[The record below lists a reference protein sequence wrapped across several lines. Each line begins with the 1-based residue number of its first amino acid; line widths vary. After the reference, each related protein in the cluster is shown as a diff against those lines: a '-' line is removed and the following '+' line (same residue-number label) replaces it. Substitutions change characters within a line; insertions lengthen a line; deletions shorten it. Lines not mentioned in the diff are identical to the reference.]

1 MKNPFGQIVSF
12 EDYVD
17 IIGIPKEQLN
27 SEEVKNRINKWLVQ
41 ATEQFDSM
49 ISGNGQL
56 GRLYRWFEKLED
68 NEEDNYK
75 KYKLIKA
82 ICSWVETFVIKGKF
96 WVDGLPVINSNVD
109 IQINSSSNDSNVEA
123 KRKDIIQDLVS
134 VGLYQTTNFGDN
146 NTFQDNQQN
155 AEQLIEDLIVLS
167 TSELQQN
174 YLKLNPQKSLEGNLD
189 FANNDLVNGGN
200 IIGSTQH
207 ARNNIQYY
215 NIIDSTIDL
224 NKNTVIGSLPQD
236 PTTAADI
243 AQINQN
249 IANIN
254 QEQITQ
260 NSNISNNANE
270 INSLKAKDI
279 EQNNRLTQLE
289 QETEDNFNEIANIKT
304 KDQQQDN
311 SIQSNTTSINANTNS
326 INTLNQQVANN
337 KNLLDQTIDGLRTL
351 KPFEYVGEFQQ
362 GTSYN
367 INQLVSYN
375 NNLYLSKENN
385 NNTTPP
391 SDKWLLIN
399 KDTVSVDLSDYPTK
413 LEVEAIKNNLQQSIT
428 SNTTNITNLENN
440 VVKLAG
446 NQTITGAKTFNNNV
460 VISKNPTPLILKA
473 NNNDKTYML
482 IKSSDDATNFSLG
495 SNSSN
500 TSLDSRLL
508 SVSGLLNQTI
518 DGLRTL
524 KPFQYVGEYQNG
536 TSYNINQLV
545 SYNNNLY
552 LSKEN
557 NNNTTPPS
565 DKWLLINKDTISVDL
580 SDYYNKLEVNAI
592 KTDLQNKITANTT
605 NITNLENNVVKL
617 AGDQT
622 ITGAK
627 TFDNQVVIRKD
638 GTPLTLRAVN
648 PGKIYMLMKGADDAA
663 NFSLGANSSNTSLEV
678 NRGDLTITTQQANKN
693 IAFENAARIKFNRS
707 VLEMGTEINAG
718 FGGGEVKFIP
728 EDNSTKTLKFYNN
741 QPSDTRRFKLLVPEP
756 TEAQN
761 PATKAYVDNAI
772 QNITPGSGGSI
783 DTSNFA
789 TLNTNQTISGQ
800 KTFSNAITITK
811 TNGALQFKPGTNQP
825 AYFEFYNGNTRI
837 GHFGKGSASNNNL
850 TLGAQSGKF
859 TIAAPQGIEIHNP
872 VQFGT
877 EIKAG
882 VGGTTVKFIPEDNTT
897 KTLQFYNA
905 NATDQRRFNLLIA
918 EPTQA
923 QNPATKNYVDTAIAG
938 INTSGNVPQ
947 QTLDQ
952 IETNKNNITDLQGKV
967 NTNTNSINQLNTKDT
982 QNVKLSGDQTIN
994 GTKTFINQIVANG
1007 GITNLIDPTNA
1018 TDAVNKRYVDNNT
1031 LSTTATAF
1039 QTVQSSVQFMRP
1051 ITVQTPT
1058 ANTDAANKQ
1067 YVDNQ
1072 ISQIPVYNEYNLITS
1087 NNGTFNN
1094 LQILTI
1100 DISRK
1105 NSLIDKS
1112 WMIKFDRMGNNGNKY
1127 EGTIYYNFLLPELN
1141 NATFAGST
1149 LWYNSANKKFETGVN
1164 VGITILRTNA
1174 NTLQLTIQCWDGG
1187 NRISKIKLY
1196 APK

>member
-146 NTFQDNQQN
+146 GTFQDNQQN

-174 YLKLNPQKSLEGNLD
+174 YLRLNPQKSLEGNLD

-224 NKNTVIGSLPQD
+224 NKNTIIGSLPQD

-270 INSLKAKDI
+270 ISSLKAKDT
-279 EQNNRLTQLE
+279 EQNNRLNQLE
-289 QETEDNFNEIANIKT
+289 QETEDNFNEITNIKT

-311 SIQSNTTSINANTNS
+311 TIQTNTNK
-326 INTLNQQVANN
+326 IQEN
-337 KNLLDQTIDGLRTL
+337 KNNITALDGRLVSVSGLLTQTIDGLRAL
-351 KPFEYVGEFQQ
+351 RPFQYVGEYQN
-362 GTSYN
+362 GTSYK
-367 INQLVSYN
+367 INQLVSYQ
-375 NNLYLSKENN
+375 NNLYLSKEDN
-385 NNTTPP
+385 NNTIPT

-399 KDTVSVDLSDYPTK
+399 KDTISVDLSDYPTK

-428 SNTTNITNLENN
+428 SNTTNITDLQNRTNTIEQNYVSKTTTTAQTIASQITFTQTDMVLKFNSGTNN
-440 VVKLAG
+440 SAYLAG
-446 NQTITGAKTFNNNV
+446 FKSNNQRIWYFGKGSSTSDNFIIGADRGVIKLEPNTHIDTSNKKIINVADPTADQDAANKRYVDNNTLSKTATTQQTVAGQVSFTQPIIVPTPTADNNAATKQYVDNAIQNITPGSGGSIDTSNFATLNTAQTITGAKTFNNNV

-482 IKSSDDATNFSLG
+482 IKSSDD
-495 SNSSN
+495 
-500 TSLDSRLL
+500 
-508 SVSGLLNQTI
+508 
-518 DGLRTL
+518 
-524 KPFQYVGEYQNG
+524 
-536 TSYNINQLV
+536 
-545 SYNNNLY
+545 
-552 LSKEN
+552 
-557 NNNTTPPS
+557 TT
-565 DKWLLINKDTISVDL
+565 
-580 SDYYNKLEVNAI
+580 
-592 KTDLQNKITANTT
+592 
-605 NITNLENNVVKL
+605 
-617 AGDQT
+617 
-622 ITGAK
+622 
-627 TFDNQVVIRKD
+627 
-638 GTPLTLRAVN
+638 
-648 PGKIYMLMKGADDAA
+648 

-678 NRGDLTITTQQANKN
+678 NRGDLTFKTLQSNKN
-693 IAFENAARIKFNRS
+693 VNFENVARVKLYRS
-707 VLEMGTEINAG
+707 VLETGTEINAG
-718 FGGGEVKFIP
+718 YGGLNVKFIP
-728 EDNSTKTLKFYNN
+728 EDNS
-741 QPSDTRRFKLLVPEP
+741 
-756 TEAQN
+756 
-761 PATKAYVDNAI
+761 
-772 QNITPGSGGSI
+772 
-783 DTSNFA
+783 
-789 TLNTNQTISGQ
+789 
-800 KTFSNAITITK
+800 
-811 TNGALQFKPGTNQP
+811 
-825 AYFEFYNGNTRI
+825 
-837 GHFGKGSASNNNL
+837 
-850 TLGAQSGKF
+850 
-859 TIAAPQGIEIHNP
+859 
-872 VQFGT
+872 
-877 EIKAG
+877 
-882 VGGTTVKFIPEDNTT
+882 T

-923 QNPATKNYVDTAIAG
+923 NNPATKNYVDTAIA
-938 INTSGNVPQ
+938 NNSGSIPQ
-947 QTLDQ
+947 QTLNQ
-952 IETNKNNITDLQGKV
+952 INNNTNNITTLQNKV
-967 NTNTNSINQLNTKDT
+967 NDNTTNINNLTNKTNTIEQNYVSKNTNT
-982 QNVKLSGDQTIN
+982 DQ
-994 GTKTFINQIVANG
+994 V
-1007 GITNLIDPTNA
+1007 ITG
-1018 TDAVNKRYVDNNT
+1018 
-1031 LSTTATAF
+1031 
-1039 QTVQSSVQFMRP
+1039 P
-1051 ITVQTPT
+1051 ITFRQSVSAPATPSRASDLT
-1058 ANTDAANKQ
+1058 NKQ
-1067 YVDNQ
+1067 YVDNL
-1072 ISQIPVYNEYNLITS
+1072 ISQIPVYNKYNLITS

-1100 DISRK
+1100 DISRE

-1127 EGTIYYNFLLPELN
+1127 EGTIYYNFLLPEIN
-1141 NATFAGST
+1141 QATFAGNT
-1149 LWYNSANKKFETGVN
+1149 LWYNSTNKKFETGQM

-1187 NRISKIKLY
+1187 NRISKIRLY

>member
-146 NTFQDNQQN
+146 GTFQDNQQN

-224 NKNTVIGSLPQD
+224 NKNTIIGSLPQD

-260 NSNISNNANE
+260 NTNISNNANE

-311 SIQSNTTSINANTNS
+311 SIQSNATNIQTNTNNITS
-326 INTLNQQVANN
+326 LDSRLLSVSGLLN
-337 KNLLDQTIDGLRTL
+337 QTIDGLRTL
-351 KPFEYVGEFQQ
+351 RPFKYVGEYQN
-362 GTSYN
+362 GTSYK
-367 INQLVSYN
+367 INQLVSYQ
-375 NNLYLSKENN
+375 NNLYLSKEDN
-385 NNTTPP
+385 NNTIPT

-399 KDTVSVDLSDYPTK
+399 KDTISVDLSDYPTK

-428 SNTTNITNLENN
+428 TNTTNITNLNN
-440 VVKLAG
+440 EVVKIAG
-446 NQTITGAKTFNNNV
+446 N
-460 VISKNPTPLILKA
+460 
-473 NNNDKTYML
+473 
-482 IKSSDDATNFSLG
+482 
-495 SNSSN
+495 
-500 TSLDSRLL
+500 
-508 SVSGLLNQTI
+508 
-518 DGLRTL
+518 
-524 KPFQYVGEYQNG
+524 
-536 TSYNINQLV
+536 
-545 SYNNNLY
+545 
-552 LSKEN
+552 
-557 NNNTTPPS
+557 
-565 DKWLLINKDTISVDL
+565 
-580 SDYYNKLEVNAI
+580 
-592 KTDLQNKITANTT
+592 
-605 NITNLENNVVKL
+605 
-617 AGDQT
+617 QT

-627 TFDNQVVIRKD
+627 TFDNQVIIRKD
-638 GTPLTLRAVN
+638 GTPLTLRAVA

-678 NRGDLTITTQQANKN
+678 NRGDLTIKTQQANKN

-741 QPSDTRRFKLLVPEP
+741 NPTDARRFKLLVPEP

-789 TLNTNQTISGQ
+789 TLNTNQTITGA

-811 TNGALQFKPGTNQP
+811 TNGALQFKPGTNQG

-837 GHFGKGSASNNNL
+837 GYFGKGSSSNNNL
-850 TLGAQSGKF
+850 TLGAQSGKLS
-859 TIAAPQGIEIHNP
+859 IEASQGTEIHNP

-882 VGGTTVKFIPEDNTT
+882 YGGTTVKFIPEDNTT

-905 NATDQRRFNLLIA
+905 NATDQRRFNLLIP

-923 QNPATKNYVDTAIAG
+923 NNPATKNYVDTAIAG
-938 INTSGNVPQ
+938 INTSGSIPQ
-947 QTLDQ
+947 ETLNQ
-952 IETNKNNITDLQGKV
+952 IETNKNNITDLTNKTNTIEQNYVSK
-967 NTNTNSINQLNTKDT
+967 NTNT
-982 QNVKLSGDQTIN
+982 DQVIA
-994 GTKTFINQIVANG
+994 G
-1007 GITNLIDPTNA
+1007 
-1018 TDAVNKRYVDNNT
+1018 
-1031 LSTTATAF
+1031 
-1039 QTVQSSVQFMRP
+1039 P
-1051 ITVQTPT
+1051 ITFRQSVSAPATPSRASDLT
-1058 ANTDAANKQ
+1058 NKQ
-1067 YVDNQ
+1067 YVDNL
-1072 ISQIPVYNEYNLITS
+1072 ISQIPVYNQYNLITS

-1100 DISRK
+1100 DISRE

-1127 EGTIYYNFLLPELN
+1127 EGTIYYNFLLPEIN
-1141 NATFAGST
+1141 QATFAGNSF
-1149 LWYNSANKKFETGVN
+1149 WYNSTNKRFESNANA
-1164 VGITILRTNA
+1164 GITILRTNA

-1187 NRISKIKLY
+1187 NRISKIRLY

>member
-146 NTFQDNQQN
+146 GTFQDNQQN

-174 YLKLNPQKSLEGNLD
+174 YLRLNPQKSLEGNLD

-260 NSNISNNANE
+260 NTNISNNANE

-279 EQNNRLTQLE
+279 EQNNRITTLTQE
-289 QETEDNFNEIANIKT
+289 V
-304 KDQQQDN
+304 
-311 SIQSNTTSINANTNS
+311 NTNKNN
-326 INTLNQQVANN
+326 ITNLATVQNQHDQLIQTNKTNIQTNTNN
-337 KNLLDQTIDGLRTL
+337 ITALDGRLVSVSGLLDQTIDGLRTY
-351 KPFEYVGEFQQ
+351 KPFEYVGDYQN

-367 INQLVSYN
+367 INQLVSYQ

-385 NNTTPP
+385 NTTTPP

-399 KDTVSVDLSDYPTK
+399 KETVQVDLSDYPTK

-428 SNTTNITNLENN
+428 SNTTNITTLNN
-440 VVKLAG
+440 EVVKLAG

-460 VISKNPTPLILKA
+460 VIHQNGTPLI
-473 NNNDKTYML
+473 
-482 IKSSDDATNFSLG
+482 
-495 SNSSN
+495 
-500 TSLDSRLL
+500 
-508 SVSGLLNQTI
+508 
-518 DGLRTL
+518 
-524 KPFQYVGEYQNG
+524 
-536 TSYNINQLV
+536 
-545 SYNNNLY
+545 
-552 LSKEN
+552 
-557 NNNTTPPS
+557 
-565 DKWLLINKDTISVDL
+565 
-580 SDYYNKLEVNAI
+580 
-592 KTDLQNKITANTT
+592 
-605 NITNLENNVVKL
+605 
-617 AGDQT
+617 
-622 ITGAK
+622 
-627 TFDNQVVIRKD
+627 
-638 GTPLTLRAVN
+638 LRAVN
-648 PGKIYMLMKGADDAA
+648 PGKIYMLMKGADDNT
-663 NFSLGANSSNTSLEV
+663 NFSLGADSSNTSLEV
-678 NRGDLTITTQQANKN
+678 NRGDLTIKTQQANKN
-693 IAFENAARIKFNRS
+693 IAFENAARVKFNRS
-707 VLEMGTEINAG
+707 VLEIGTEINAG

-741 QPSDTRRFKLLVPEP
+741 QPSDTRKFKLLVPEP
-756 TEAQN
+756 TEANN

-811 TNGALQFKPGTNQP
+811 TNGALQFKPGTNQSG
-825 AYFEFYNGNTRI
+825 YLEFYNGNTRI
-837 GHFGKGSASNNNL
+837 GYFGKGSASSNDL

-859 TIAAPQGIEIHNP
+859 TISASNGVEIHNP

-882 VGGTTVKFIPEDNTT
+882 HGGTAVKFIPEDNST

-905 NATDQRRFNLLIA
+905 NATDQRRFNLLV
-918 EPTQA
+918 PTPTEA
-923 QNPATKNYVDTAIAG
+923 QNPATKQYVDTAIAG

-952 IETNKNNITDLQGKV
+952 INNNTNNITTLQGKV
-967 NTNTNSINQLNTKDT
+967 NTNKTNIE
-982 QNVKLSGDQTIN
+982 
-994 GTKTFINQIVANG
+994 
-1007 GITNLIDPTNA
+1007 TNKN
-1018 TDAVNKRYVDNNT
+1018 
-1031 LSTTATAF
+1031 
-1039 QTVQSSVQFMRP
+1039 
-1051 ITVQTPT
+1051 
-1058 ANTDAANKQ
+1058 
-1067 YVDNQ
+1067 
-1072 ISQIPVYNEYNLITS
+1072 
-1087 NNGTFNN
+1087 
-1094 LQILTI
+1094 TI
-1100 DISRK
+1100 D
-1105 NSLIDKS
+1105 
-1112 WMIKFDRMGNNGNKY
+1112 M
-1127 EGTIYYNFLLPELN
+1127 
-1141 NATFAGST
+1141 
-1149 LWYNSANKKFETGVN
+1149 VN
-1164 VGITILRTNA
+1164 Q
-1174 NTLQLTIQCWDGG
+1174 TLQ
-1187 NRISKIKLY
+1187 
-1196 APK
+1196 

>member
-146 NTFQDNQQN
+146 GTFQDNQQN

-174 YLKLNPQKSLEGNLD
+174 YLRLNPQKSLEGNLD

-224 NKNTVIGSLPQD
+224 NRNTILGSLPQD

-260 NSNISNNANE
+260 NTNISNNENE
-270 INSLKAKDI
+270 INSLKAKDT
-279 EQNNRLTQLE
+279 EQNNRITALTQE
-289 QETEDNFNEIANIKT
+289 V
-304 KDQQQDN
+304 
-311 SIQSNTTSINANTNS
+311 NTN
-326 INTLNQQVANN
+326 
-337 KNLLDQTIDGLRTL
+337 KN
-351 KPFEYVGEFQQ
+351 
-362 GTSYN
+362 
-367 INQLVSYN
+367 
-375 NNLYLSKENN
+375 
-385 NNTTPP
+385 
-391 SDKWLLIN
+391 
-399 KDTVSVDLSDYPTK
+399 
-413 LEVEAIKNNLQQSIT
+413 
-428 SNTTNITNLENN
+428 NITNLATVQNQHDQLIQTNTNKIQENKN
-440 VVKLAG
+440 
-446 NQTITGAKTFNNNV
+446 NITA
-460 VISKNPTPLILKA
+460 
-473 NNNDKTYML
+473 
-482 IKSSDDATNFSLG
+482 
-495 SNSSN
+495 
-500 TSLDSRLL
+500 LDGRLV
-508 SVSGLLNQTI
+508 SVSGLLTQTI

-552 LSKEN
+552 LSKED

-580 SDYYNKLEVNAI
+580 SDYPTKLEVEAI
-592 KTDLQNKITANTT
+592 KNNLQQSITSNTTNITNNQT
-605 NITNLENNVVKL
+605 NITNLENRTNTIEQNYVSKTTTTPQTIASQITFTQTGEVMKFKSDTDTSAYLSGYKSNNQRIWYFGKGSSTSNNFIIGADRGVIKLEPSTHVDVSNKRIINVATPTAINDAANKQYVDNLNNQNVKL
-617 AGDQT
+617 AGDQS
-622 ITGAK
+622 IGGNK
-627 TFDNQVVIRKD
+627 TFTQ
-638 GTPLTLRAVN
+638 PLTVAT
-648 PGKIYMLMKGADDAA
+648 PTQ
-663 NFSLGANSSNTSLEV
+663 NTH
-678 NRGDLTITTQQANKN
+678 A
-693 IAFENAARIKFNRS
+693 
-707 VLEMGTEINAG
+707 
-718 FGGGEVKFIP
+718 
-728 EDNSTKTLKFYNN
+728 
-741 QPSDTRRFKLLVPEP
+741 
-756 TEAQN
+756 
-761 PATKAYVDNAI
+761 ATKAYVDNAI

-789 TLNTNQTISGQ
+789 TLNTTQTITGA
-800 KTFSNAITITK
+800 KTF
-811 TNGALQFKPGTNQP
+811 
-825 AYFEFYNGNTRI
+825 
-837 GHFGKGSASNNNL
+837 NNNVVISKNPTPLILKANNNDKTYMVIKSSDDTTNFSLGANSSNTSLEVNRGDL
-850 TLGAQSGKF
+850 TLKTLQSNKNVNF
-859 TIAAPQGIEIHNP
+859 ENVARVKLNRSVLET
-872 VQFGT
+872 GT
-877 EIKAG
+877 EINAG
-882 VGGTTVKFIPEDNTT
+882 YGGLNVKFIPEDNST

-952 IETNKNNITDLQGKV
+952 INNNTTNITNLQSTV
-967 NTNTNSINQLNTKDT
+967 NTNTNSINTLNQKDT
-982 QNVKLSGDQTIN
+982 QNVKLSGNQTIN
-994 GTKTFINQIVANG
+994 GTKTFTNQIVANG
-1007 GITNLIDPTNA
+1007 GITNLPNPTNA
-1018 TDAVNKRYVDNNT
+1018 TDVVNKNYVDNNT
-1031 LSTTATAF
+1031 LSKTATAF
-1039 QTVQSSVQFMRP
+1039 QTVQSSVQFIRP

-1058 ANTDAANKQ
+1058 GNNDAANKQ

-1072 ISQIPVYNEYNLITS
+1072 ISQIPVYNKYNLITS

-1100 DISRK
+1100 DISRE

-1112 WMIKFDRMGNNGNKY
+1112 WIIQFDRKGNNGNKY
-1127 EGTIYYNFLLPELN
+1127 EGTINYNFLLPEIN
-1141 NATFAGST
+1141 QATFAGNSF
-1149 LWYNSANKKFETGVN
+1149 WYNSTNKKFDTGAN
-1164 VGITILRTNA
+1164 AGITILRTNA

-1187 NRISKIKLY
+1187 NRISKIRLY

>member
-134 VGLYQTTNFGDN
+134 VGLYQTTNFGDSG
-146 NTFQDNQQN
+146 TFQDNQQN

-279 EQNNRLTQLE
+279 EQNNRLAQLE
-289 QETEDNFNEIANIKT
+289 QETEDNFNEITNIKT

-311 SIQSNTTSINANTNS
+311 SIQSNTTNIQTNTNS
-326 INTLNQQVANN
+326 ITSLDSRLVSVSGLLNQ
-337 KNLLDQTIDGLRTL
+337 TIEGLRTY
-351 KPFEYVGEFQQ
+351 KPFQYVGEYQN

-375 NNLYLSKENN
+375 NNLYLSKEDN

-428 SNTTNITNLENN
+428 SNTTNITN
-440 VVKLAG
+440 
-446 NQTITGAKTFNNNV
+446 NQ
-460 VISKNPTPLILKA
+460 
-473 NNNDKTYML
+473 
-482 IKSSDDATNFSLG
+482 
-495 SNSSN
+495 
-500 TSLDSRLL
+500 
-508 SVSGLLNQTI
+508 
-518 DGLRTL
+518 
-524 KPFQYVGEYQNG
+524 
-536 TSYNINQLV
+536 
-545 SYNNNLY
+545 
-552 LSKEN
+552 
-557 NNNTTPPS
+557 
-565 DKWLLINKDTISVDL
+565 
-580 SDYYNKLEVNAI
+580 
-592 KTDLQNKITANTT
+592 T
-605 NITNLENNVVKL
+605 NITNLENRTNTIEQNYVSKTTTTPQTIASQITFTQTDMVLKFNSGTNNSAYL
-617 AGDQT
+617 AGFKSNNQRVWYFGKGSST
-622 ITGAK
+622 S
-627 TFDNQVVIRKD
+627 DNFI
-638 GTPLTLRAVN
+638 
-648 PGKIYMLMKGADDAA
+648 IGADRGVIKLEPSTHVDTSNKKIINVADPTANQDAA
-663 NFSLGANSSNTSLEV
+663 NKRYVDNKVSTNTTNITTIRNNYLDKTATGAQQIAATSLYVNNQLVVNTPYNPIMTPNADLYVSGEGFIENLEADNATFNTSV
-678 NRGDLTITTQQANKN
+678 SVPTPTQNDHAANK
-693 IAFENAARIKFNRS
+693 
-707 VLEMGTEINAG
+707 
-718 FGGGEVKFIP
+718 
-728 EDNSTKTLKFYNN
+728 
-741 QPSDTRRFKLLVPEP
+741 Q
-756 TEAQN
+756 
-761 PATKAYVDNAI
+761 YVDNAI
-772 QNITPGSGGSI
+772 ANSGGTGSGGSI
-783 DTSNFA
+783 DTSNFV
-789 TLNTNQTISGQ
+789 S
-800 KTFSNAITITK
+800 K
-811 TNGALQFKPGTNQP
+811 
-825 AYFEFYNGNTRI
+825 
-837 GHFGKGSASNNNL
+837 
-850 TLGAQSGKF
+850 
-859 TIAAPQGIEIHNP
+859 
-872 VQFGT
+872 
-877 EIKAG
+877 
-882 VGGTTVKFIPEDNTT
+882 
-897 KTLQFYNA
+897 
-905 NATDQRRFNLLIA
+905 
-918 EPTQA
+918 
-923 QNPATKNYVDTAIAG
+923 
-938 INTSGNVPQ
+938 
-947 QTLDQ
+947 
-952 IETNKNNITDLQGKV
+952 
-967 NTNTNSINQLNTKDT
+967 NTNTEQ
-982 QNVKLSGDQTIN
+982 V
-994 GTKTFINQIVANG
+994 
-1007 GITNLIDPTNA
+1007 ITG
-1018 TDAVNKRYVDNNT
+1018 
-1031 LSTTATAF
+1031 
-1039 QTVQSSVQFMRP
+1039 P
-1051 ITVQTPT
+1051 ITFRQSVSAP
-1058 ANTDAANKQ
+1058 ANPSRASDLTNKQ

-1072 ISQIPVYNEYNLITS
+1072 ISQIPVYNEYNLTNS

-1100 DISRK
+1100 DISRE

-1127 EGTIYYNFLLPELN
+1127 EGTIYYNFLLPEIN
-1141 NATFAGST
+1141 QATFADCTVYYDS
-1149 LWYNSANKKFETGVN
+1149 SNKKFNSGARA
-1164 VGITILRTNA
+1164 GITILRTNA
-1174 NTLQLTIQCWDGG
+1174 NTLQLTIQLWDGG
-1187 NRISKIKLY
+1187 NRISKIRLY

>member
-146 NTFQDNQQN
+146 GTFQDNQQN

-224 NKNTVIGSLPQD
+224 NKNTIIGSLPQD

-270 INSLKAKDI
+270 ISSLKAKDI

-311 SIQSNTTSINANTNS
+311 SIQTNTNK
-326 INTLNQQVANN
+326 IQEN
-337 KNLLDQTIDGLRTL
+337 KNNITSLDSRLLSVSGLLTQTIDGLRTL
-351 KPFEYVGEFQQ
+351 KPFEYVGEYQN
-362 GTSYN
+362 GTSYKT
-367 INQLVSYN
+367 NQLVSLN
-375 NNLYLSKENN
+375 NNLYLSKEDNN
-385 NNTTPP
+385 TTTPP
-391 SDKWLLIN
+391 SDKWLLLDKDFASIN
-399 KDTVSVDLSDYPTK
+399 LNDYYTK
-413 LEVEAIKNNLQQSIT
+413 LEVDSIKNNLQQSIT
-428 SNTTNITNLENN
+428 SNTTNIT
-440 VVKLAG
+440 
-446 NQTITGAKTFNNNV
+446 
-460 VISKNPTPLILKA
+460 
-473 NNNDKTYML
+473 
-482 IKSSDDATNFSLG
+482 
-495 SNSSN
+495 
-500 TSLDSRLL
+500 
-508 SVSGLLNQTI
+508 
-518 DGLRTL
+518 
-524 KPFQYVGEYQNG
+524 
-536 TSYNINQLV
+536 
-545 SYNNNLY
+545 
-552 LSKEN
+552 
-557 NNNTTPPS
+557 
-565 DKWLLINKDTISVDL
+565 
-580 SDYYNKLEVNAI
+580 
-592 KTDLQNKITANTT
+592 DLQNRTNTIEQNYVSKTTTTPQTIASQITFTQTDMVLKFNSGTNNSAYLAGFKSNNQRIWYFGKGSSTSDNFIIGADRGVIKLEPSTHVDTSNKKIINVADPTADQDAANKRYVDNNTLSKIST
-605 NITNLENNVVKL
+605 TAQTVAGPVSFTQAITIPTPTADTNPATKAYVDNAIQNITPGSGGSIDTSNFATLNT
-617 AGDQT
+617 AQT

-638 GTPLTLRAVN
+638 GTPLILRAVN
-648 PGKIYMLMKGADDAA
+648 PGKIYMLIKGADDTT

-678 NRGDLTITTQQANKN
+678 NRGDLTIQTQQANKN
-693 IAFENAARIKFNRS
+693 IVFENAARIKFNRS

-761 PATKAYVDNAI
+761 PATK
-772 QNITPGSGGSI
+772 
-783 DTSNFA
+783 
-789 TLNTNQTISGQ
+789 
-800 KTFSNAITITK
+800 
-811 TNGALQFKPGTNQP
+811 
-825 AYFEFYNGNTRI
+825 
-837 GHFGKGSASNNNL
+837 
-850 TLGAQSGKF
+850 
-859 TIAAPQGIEIHNP
+859 
-872 VQFGT
+872 
-877 EIKAG
+877 
-882 VGGTTVKFIPEDNTT
+882 
-897 KTLQFYNA
+897 
-905 NATDQRRFNLLIA
+905 
-918 EPTQA
+918 
-923 QNPATKNYVDTAIAG
+923 NYVDTAIAG

-952 IETNKNNITDLQGKV
+952 INNNTNNITTLQNKV
-967 NTNTNSINQLNTKDT
+967 NTNTNSINTLNQKDT

-994 GTKTFINQIVANG
+994 GIKTFASQIKANG
-1007 GITNLIDPTNA
+1007 GITNLPNPTNA
-1018 TDAVNKRYVDNNT
+1018 TDVVNKQYVDNNT

-1039 QTVQSSVQFMRP
+1039 QTVASSVSFQRP
-1051 ITVQTPT
+1051 ITVQTPI
-1058 ANTDAANKQ
+1058 ANTDAANKR
-1067 YVDNQ
+1067 YVDRTVDNMINIFTDNTRKYSNLQ
-1072 ISQIPVYNEYNLITS
+1072 TINVSNLFSRTNINYTKPLIVSFTRYNGNNNTQLGTHTGIIYVGTGNKHMLISDTYVVQNGNITDGRRAGLLITPSQIKV
-1087 NNGTFNN
+1087 
-1094 LQILTI
+1094 
-1100 DISRK
+1100 
-1105 NSLIDKS
+1105 
-1112 WMIKFDRMGNNGNKY
+1112 
-1127 EGTIYYNFLLPELN
+1127 
-1141 NATFAGST
+1141 
-1149 LWYNSANKKFETGVN
+1149 
-1164 VGITILRTNA
+1164 
-1174 NTLQLTIQCWDGG
+1174 QCWDG
-1187 NRISKIKLY
+1187 NDRIGDIVIYGWAKALS
-1196 APK
+1196 

>member
-56 GRLYRWFEKLED
+56 GRLYRWFEKLEN

-82 ICSWVETFVIKGKF
+82 ICSWVETFVIQGKF

-146 NTFQDNQQN
+146 GTFQDNQQN

-249 IANIN
+249 IASIN

-260 NSNISNNANE
+260 NTNISNNANE

-311 SIQSNTTSINANTNS
+311 SIQSNTTNIQTNTNNITALDS
-326 INTLNQQVANN
+326 RLVSVSG
-337 KNLLDQTIDGLRTL
+337 LLTQTIDGLRTL
-351 KPFEYVGEFQQ
+351 KPFE
-362 GTSYN
+362 
-367 INQLVSYN
+367 
-375 NNLYLSKENN
+375 
-385 NNTTPP
+385 
-391 SDKWLLIN
+391 
-399 KDTVSVDLSDYPTK
+399 
-413 LEVEAIKNNLQQSIT
+413 
-428 SNTTNITNLENN
+428 
-440 VVKLAG
+440 
-446 NQTITGAKTFNNNV
+446 
-460 VISKNPTPLILKA
+460 
-473 NNNDKTYML
+473 
-482 IKSSDDATNFSLG
+482 
-495 SNSSN
+495 
-500 TSLDSRLL
+500 
-508 SVSGLLNQTI
+508 
-518 DGLRTL
+518 
-524 KPFQYVGEYQNG
+524 YVGEYQNG

-552 LSKEN
+552 LSKED
-557 NNNTTPPS
+557 NNNTTPPN
-565 DKWLLINKDTISVDL
+565 DKWLLLNEDMLNIDL
-580 SDYYNKLEVNAI
+580 TEYYTKLEVDGI
-592 KTDLQNKITANTT
+592 KNNLQQSITSNTT
-605 NITNLENNVVKL
+605 NITNLENRTNTIEQNYVSKTTTTPQTIASQITFTQTDMVLKFNSGTNNSAYL
-617 AGDQT
+617 AGFKSNNQRIWYFGKGSST
-622 ITGAK
+622 S
-627 TFDNQVVIRKD
+627 DNFI
-638 GTPLTLRAVN
+638 
-648 PGKIYMLMKGADDAA
+648 IGADRGVIKLEPSTHVDVSNKKIGWLADPTADQDAA
-663 NFSLGANSSNTSLEV
+663 NKRYVDNKVNTNTTSITTIRNNYLDKTATGAQQIAATSLYVNNQLVVNTPYNPIMTPNADLYVSGEGFIENLEADNATFNTSV
-678 NRGDLTITTQQANKN
+678 SVPTPTQNDHAANK
-693 IAFENAARIKFNRS
+693 
-707 VLEMGTEINAG
+707 
-718 FGGGEVKFIP
+718 
-728 EDNSTKTLKFYNN
+728 
-741 QPSDTRRFKLLVPEP
+741 Q
-756 TEAQN
+756 
-761 PATKAYVDNAI
+761 YVDNAI

-800 KTFSNAITITK
+800 KTF
-811 TNGALQFKPGTNQP
+811 TN
-825 AYFEFYNGNTRI
+825 RI
-837 GHFGKGSASNNNL
+837 F
-850 TLGAQSGKF
+850 
-859 TIAAPQGIEIHNP
+859 
-872 VQFGT
+872 
-877 EIKAG
+877 
-882 VGGTTVKFIPEDNTT
+882 
-897 KTLQFYNA
+897 
-905 NATDQRRFNLLIA
+905 
-918 EPTQA
+918 
-923 QNPATKNYVDTAIAG
+923 
-938 INTSGNVPQ
+938 
-947 QTLDQ
+947 
-952 IETNKNNITDLQGKV
+952 
-967 NTNTNSINQLNTKDT
+967 
-982 QNVKLSGDQTIN
+982 
-994 GTKTFINQIVANG
+994 ANG
-1007 GITNLIDPTNA
+1007 GITNLPNPTN
-1018 TDAVNKRYVDNNT
+1018 T
-1031 LSTTATAF
+1031 
-1039 QTVQSSVQFMRP
+1039 QE
-1051 ITVQTPT
+1051 
-1058 ANTDAANKQ
+1058 AANKQ
-1067 YVDNQ
+1067 YVDNL
-1072 ISQIPVYNEYNLITS
+1072 ISQIPVYNKYNLITS

-1100 DISRK
+1100 DISRE

-1127 EGTIYYNFLLPELN
+1127 EGTIYYNFLLPEIN
-1141 NATFAGST
+1141 QATLAVST
-1149 LWYNSANKKFETGVN
+1149 FWYNSTNKRFETGAN
-1164 VGITILRTNA
+1164 AGITILRTNA

-1187 NRISKIKLY
+1187 NRISKIRLY

>member
-224 NKNTVIGSLPQD
+224 NKNTIIGSLPQD

-270 INSLKAKDI
+270 ISSLKAKDI

-399 KDTVSVDLSDYPTK
+399 KDTV
-413 LEVEAIKNNLQQSIT
+413 
-428 SNTTNITNLENN
+428 
-440 VVKLAG
+440 
-446 NQTITGAKTFNNNV
+446 
-460 VISKNPTPLILKA
+460 
-473 NNNDKTYML
+473 
-482 IKSSDDATNFSLG
+482 
-495 SNSSN
+495 
-500 TSLDSRLL
+500 
-508 SVSGLLNQTI
+508 
-518 DGLRTL
+518 
-524 KPFQYVGEYQNG
+524 
-536 TSYNINQLV
+536 
-545 SYNNNLY
+545 
-552 LSKEN
+552 
-557 NNNTTPPS
+557 
-565 DKWLLINKDTISVDL
+565 SVDL

>member
-174 YLKLNPQKSLEGNLD
+174 YLRLNPQKSLEGNLD

-260 NSNISNNANE
+260 NTNISNNANE
-270 INSLKAKDI
+270 ISSLKAKDI

-311 SIQSNTTSINANTNS
+311 TIQSNTTSINANTNS

-351 KPFEYVGEFQQ
+351 KPFQYVGEYQN

-367 INQLVSYN
+367 INQLVSYQ
-375 NNLYLSKENN
+375 NNLYLSKEDN
-385 NNTTPP
+385 NNTIPT

-399 KDTVSVDLSDYPTK
+399 KDTVSVDLSNYYNK
-413 LEVEAIKNNLQQSIT
+413 LEVDSIKSNLQNDIT
-428 SNTTNITNLENN
+428 TNTNNITTLTQEVNTNKRNITNLATVQNQHDQLIQQNQTNITTNQTNITNLNN
-440 VVKLAG
+440 EVVKLAG
-446 NQTITGAKTFNNNV
+446 DQTITGAKTFNNNV

-482 IKSSDDATNFSLG
+482 IKSSD
-495 SNSSN
+495 
-500 TSLDSRLL
+500 
-508 SVSGLLNQTI
+508 
-518 DGLRTL
+518 
-524 KPFQYVGEYQNG
+524 
-536 TSYNINQLV
+536 
-545 SYNNNLY
+545 
-552 LSKEN
+552 
-557 NNNTTPPS
+557 NTT
-565 DKWLLINKDTISVDL
+565 
-580 SDYYNKLEVNAI
+580 
-592 KTDLQNKITANTT
+592 
-605 NITNLENNVVKL
+605 
-617 AGDQT
+617 
-622 ITGAK
+622 
-627 TFDNQVVIRKD
+627 
-638 GTPLTLRAVN
+638 
-648 PGKIYMLMKGADDAA
+648 

-678 NRGDLTITTQQANKN
+678 NRGDLTLKTLQANKN
-693 IAFENAARIKFNRS
+693 VNFENVARVKFNRS
-707 VLEMGTEINAG
+707 VLEAGTEINAG
-718 FGGGEVKFIP
+718 FGGTNVKFIP
-728 EDNSTKTLKFYNN
+728 EDNSTKTLQFYNAN
-741 QPSDTRRFKLLVPEP
+741 PTDQRRFNLLVPEP
-756 TEAQN
+756 TQAQN
-761 PATKAYVDNAI
+761 PATKNYVDTAI
-772 QNITPGSGGSI
+772 ANITPGSGGGSI

-789 TLNTNQTISGQ
+789 TLNTNQTISGE
-800 KTFSNAITITK
+800 KTFTNAITITK

-837 GHFGKGSASNNNL
+837 GYFGKGSSSNNNL
-850 TLGAQSGKF
+850 TLGAQSGVIKLEPS
-859 TIAAPQGIEIHNP
+859 THVDVSNKKIINIA
-872 VQFGT
+872 
-877 EIKAG
+877 
-882 VGGTTVKFIPEDNTT
+882 
-897 KTLQFYNA
+897 
-905 NATDQRRFNLLIA
+905 
-918 EPTQA
+918 
-923 QNPATKNYVDTAIAG
+923 
-938 INTSGNVPQ
+938 
-947 QTLDQ
+947 
-952 IETNKNNITDLQGKV
+952 
-967 NTNTNSINQLNTKDT
+967 
-982 QNVKLSGDQTIN
+982 
-994 GTKTFINQIVANG
+994 
-1007 GITNLIDPTNA
+1007 DPTANQ
-1018 TDAVNKRYVDNNT
+1018 DAVNKRYVDNNT
-1031 LSTTATAF
+1031 LSKTSTTA
-1039 QTVQSSVQFMRP
+1039 QTVAGQVSFTQP
-1051 ITVQTPT
+1051 LTVATPT
-1058 ANTDAANKQ
+1058 ANTHATTKAYVDSAIANNSGSIPQQTLNQINNNTNNITTLQNRVNGNATNITALQNSTVKTTGNETINGTKTFANQIVANGGITNLPLPTNTNDAANKQ
-1067 YVDNQ
+1067 YVDNR
-1072 ISQIPVYNEYNLITS
+1072 ISNIPVYNEYNIILS

-1100 DISRK
+1100 DISRE

-1127 EGTIYYNFLLPELN
+1127 EGTFYYNFLLPEINQATWVESNVYFSN
-1141 NATFAGST
+1141 NRRFE
-1149 LWYNSANKKFETGVN
+1149 SAAKA
-1164 VGITILRTNA
+1164 GITIDRTSSN
-1174 NTLQLTIQCWDGG
+1174 QLKLTFQLWDGG
-1187 NRISKIKLY
+1187 NRIKNVKLFT
-1196 APK
+1196 PR

>member
-174 YLKLNPQKSLEGNLD
+174 YLRLNPQKSLEGNLD

-224 NKNTVIGSLPQD
+224 NRNTIIGSLGQD

-260 NSNISNNANE
+260 NTNISNNANE
-270 INSLKAKDI
+270 INTIKA
-279 EQNNRLTQLE
+279 
-289 QETEDNFNEIANIKT
+289 
-304 KDQQQDN
+304 KDQQQDAA
-311 SIQSNTTSINANTNS
+311 IQSNTTSINANTNS
-326 INTLNQQVANN
+326 ITTLTQEVNTN
-337 KNLLDQTIDGLRTL
+337 KNNITNLATVQNQHDQLIQANTNKIQTNTNTITSLDGRLVSVSGLLTQTIDGLRTY
-351 KPFEYVGEFQQ
+351 KPFQYVGDYQN

-375 NNLYLSKENN
+375 NNLYLSKEDN

-428 SNTTNITNLENN
+428 SNTTNITDLQNN
-440 VVKLAG
+440 VVKLTTD
-446 NQTITGAKTFNNNV
+446 QTINGTKTFNSRIV
-460 VISKNPTPLILKA
+460 A
-473 NNNDKTYML
+473 NEGLTTGTT
-482 IKSSDDATNFSLG
+482 KSI
-495 SNSSN
+495 
-500 TSLDSRLL
+500 TSC
-508 SVSGLLNQTI
+508 
-518 DGLRTL
+518 
-524 KPFQYVGEYQNG
+524 
-536 TSYNINQLV
+536 
-545 SYNNNLY
+545 
-552 LSKEN
+552 
-557 NNNTTPPS
+557 
-565 DKWLLINKDTISVDL
+565 
-580 SDYYNKLEVNAI
+580 
-592 KTDLQNKITANTT
+592 
-605 NITNLENNVVKL
+605 NLEL
-617 AGDQT
+617 GF
-622 ITGAK
+622 G
-627 TFDNQVVIRKD
+627 D
-638 GTPLTLRAVN
+638 GTA
-648 PGKIYMLMKGADDAA
+648 Y
-663 NFSLGANSSNTSLEV
+663 
-678 NRGDLTITTQQANKN
+678 IT
-693 IAFENAARIKFNRS
+693 
-707 VLEMGTEINAG
+707 
-718 FGGGEVKFIP
+718 P
-728 EDNSTKTLKFYNN
+728 EDNSNKTLKFGGRSGRGRFNLDLENQSQLMGIKDPTADYHAANKKYVDNLNN
-741 QPSDTRRFKLLVPEP
+741 QNVKLTGDQSIGGNKTFTQEINVPTPTTDTN
-756 TEAQN
+756 A
-761 PATKAYVDNAI
+761 ATKAYVDNAI

-800 KTFSNAITITK
+800 KTFSNAIQITK
-811 TNGALQFKPGTNQP
+811 TTAALQFKPGTNQSG
-825 AYFEFYNGNTRI
+825 YLEFYNGNTRI
-837 GHFGKGSASNNNL
+837 AHFGKGSSSNNNL
-850 TLGAQSGKF
+850 TLAAQSGKLSIEASRG
-859 TIAAPQGIEIHNP
+859 TEIHNP
-872 VQFGT
+872 IQFGT

-882 VGGTTVKFIPEDNTT
+882 FGGLNVKFIPEDNST
-897 KTLQFYNA
+897 KTLQFYNN
-905 NATDQRRFNLLIA
+905 NATDQRRFNLLVP

-923 QNPATKNYVDTAIAG
+923 NNPATKNYVDNAIAG

-947 QTLDQ
+947 QTLNQ
-952 IETNKNNITDLQGKV
+952 INNNTSNITTLQGTV
-967 NTNTNSINQLNTKDT
+967 NTNTTN
-982 QNVKLSGDQTIN
+982 
-994 GTKTFINQIVANG
+994 
-1007 GITNLIDPTNA
+1007 ITNLQTKANDNAARITTNA
-1018 TDAVNKRYVDNNT
+1018 QNIASHNSSIVDLQTRTIELETNS
-1031 LSTTATAF
+1031 LDIYKSTE
-1039 QTVQSSVQFMRP
+1039 QVIEGP
-1051 ITVQTPT
+1051 ITFRQSVSAPASPLRASDLT
-1058 ANTDAANKQ
+1058 NKQ

-1072 ISQIPVYNEYNLITS
+1072 ISQIPVYNEYNLIYTS
-1087 NNGTFNN
+1087 TDTLNN
-1094 LQILTI
+1094 LQKKSIN
-1100 DISRK
+1100 IS
-1105 NSLIDKS
+1105 NNTLQNKS
-1112 WMIKFDRMGNNGNKY
+1112 FMIQFDRKGNNGSKY
-1127 EGTIYYNFLLPELN
+1127 EGTFYYNFLLPGIN
-1141 NATFAGST
+1141 QATWVGSGF
-1149 LWYNSANKKFETGVN
+1149 WYNSATQRFDTAAN
-1164 VGITILRTNA
+1164 VGITILRTNTS
-1174 NTLQLTIQCWDGG
+1174 TLQLTIQCWDGG
-1187 NRISKIKLY
+1187 NRISNIKLF

>member
-146 NTFQDNQQN
+146 GTFQDNQQN

-174 YLKLNPQKSLEGNLD
+174 YLRLNPQKSLEGNLD

-224 NKNTVIGSLPQD
+224 NRNTILGSLPQD

-260 NSNISNNANE
+260 NTNISNNENE
-270 INSLKAKDI
+270 INSLKAKDT
-279 EQNNRLTQLE
+279 EQNNRITALTQE
-289 QETEDNFNEIANIKT
+289 V
-304 KDQQQDN
+304 
-311 SIQSNTTSINANTNS
+311 NTN
-326 INTLNQQVANN
+326 
-337 KNLLDQTIDGLRTL
+337 KN
-351 KPFEYVGEFQQ
+351 
-362 GTSYN
+362 
-367 INQLVSYN
+367 
-375 NNLYLSKENN
+375 
-385 NNTTPP
+385 
-391 SDKWLLIN
+391 
-399 KDTVSVDLSDYPTK
+399 
-413 LEVEAIKNNLQQSIT
+413 
-428 SNTTNITNLENN
+428 NITNLATVQNQHDQLIQTNTNKIQENKN
-440 VVKLAG
+440 
-446 NQTITGAKTFNNNV
+446 NITA
-460 VISKNPTPLILKA
+460 
-473 NNNDKTYML
+473 
-482 IKSSDDATNFSLG
+482 
-495 SNSSN
+495 
-500 TSLDSRLL
+500 LDGRLV
-508 SVSGLLNQTI
+508 SVSGLLTQTI

-552 LSKEN
+552 LSKED

-580 SDYYNKLEVNAI
+580 SDYPTKLEVEAI
-592 KTDLQNKITANTT
+592 KNNLQQSITSNTTNITNNQT
-605 NITNLENNVVKL
+605 NITNLENRTNTIEQNYVSKTTTTPQTIASQITFTQTDMVLKFNSGTNNSAYLAGFKSNNQRIWYFGKGSSTSDNFIIGADRGVIKLEPSTHVDVSNKRIINVATPTAINDAANKQYVDNLNNQNVKL
-617 AGDQT
+617 AGDQS
-622 ITGAK
+622 IGGNK
-627 TFDNQVVIRKD
+627 TFTQ
-638 GTPLTLRAVN
+638 PLTVAT
-648 PGKIYMLMKGADDAA
+648 PTQ
-663 NFSLGANSSNTSLEV
+663 NTH
-678 NRGDLTITTQQANKN
+678 A
-693 IAFENAARIKFNRS
+693 
-707 VLEMGTEINAG
+707 
-718 FGGGEVKFIP
+718 
-728 EDNSTKTLKFYNN
+728 
-741 QPSDTRRFKLLVPEP
+741 
-756 TEAQN
+756 
-761 PATKAYVDNAI
+761 ATKAYVDNAI

-789 TLNTNQTISGQ
+789 TLNTTQTITGA
-800 KTFSNAITITK
+800 KTF
-811 TNGALQFKPGTNQP
+811 
-825 AYFEFYNGNTRI
+825 
-837 GHFGKGSASNNNL
+837 NNNVVISKNPTPLILKANNNDKTYMVIKSSDDTTNFSLGANSSNTSLEVNRGDL
-850 TLGAQSGKF
+850 TLKTLQSNKNVNF
-859 TIAAPQGIEIHNP
+859 ENVARVKLNRSVLET
-872 VQFGT
+872 GT
-877 EIKAG
+877 EINAG
-882 VGGTTVKFIPEDNTT
+882 YGGLNVKFIPEDNST

-952 IETNKNNITDLQGKV
+952 INNNTTNITNLQSTV
-967 NTNTNSINQLNTKDT
+967 NTNTNSINTLNQKDT
-982 QNVKLSGDQTIN
+982 QNVKLSGNQTIN
-994 GTKTFINQIVANG
+994 GTKTFTNQIVANG
-1007 GITNLIDPTNA
+1007 GITNLPNPTNA
-1018 TDAVNKRYVDNNT
+1018 TDVVNKNYVDNNT
-1031 LSTTATAF
+1031 LSKTATAF
-1039 QTVQSSVQFMRP
+1039 QTVQSSVQFIRP

-1058 ANTDAANKQ
+1058 GNNDAANKQ

-1072 ISQIPVYNEYNLITS
+1072 ISQIPVYNKYNLITS

-1100 DISRK
+1100 DISRE

-1112 WMIKFDRMGNNGNKY
+1112 WIIQFDRKGNNGNKY
-1127 EGTIYYNFLLPELN
+1127 EGTINYNFLLPEIN
-1141 NATFAGST
+1141 QATFAGNSF
-1149 LWYNSANKKFETGVN
+1149 WYNSTNKKFDTGAN
-1164 VGITILRTNA
+1164 AGITILRTNA

-1187 NRISKIKLY
+1187 NRISKIRLY

>member
-146 NTFQDNQQN
+146 GTFQDNQQN

-224 NKNTVIGSLPQD
+224 NKNTIIGSLPQD

-260 NSNISNNANE
+260 NTNISNNANE
-270 INSLKAKDI
+270 ISSLKAKDI

-311 SIQSNTTSINANTNS
+311 SIQSNTTNIQTNTNNITS
-326 INTLNQQVANN
+326 LDSRLLSVSGLLNQ
-337 KNLLDQTIDGLRTL
+337 TIEGLRTL
-351 KPFEYVGEFQQ
+351 RPFKYVGEYQN

-367 INQLVSYN
+367 INQLVSYQ
-375 NNLYLSKENN
+375 NNLYLSKEDN
-385 NNTTPP
+385 NNTIPT

-399 KDTVSVDLSDYPTK
+399 KDTISVDLSDYPTK

-428 SNTTNITNLENN
+428 SNTTNITN
-440 VVKLAG
+440 
-446 NQTITGAKTFNNNV
+446 NQ
-460 VISKNPTPLILKA
+460 
-473 NNNDKTYML
+473 
-482 IKSSDDATNFSLG
+482 
-495 SNSSN
+495 
-500 TSLDSRLL
+500 
-508 SVSGLLNQTI
+508 
-518 DGLRTL
+518 
-524 KPFQYVGEYQNG
+524 
-536 TSYNINQLV
+536 
-545 SYNNNLY
+545 
-552 LSKEN
+552 
-557 NNNTTPPS
+557 
-565 DKWLLINKDTISVDL
+565 
-580 SDYYNKLEVNAI
+580 
-592 KTDLQNKITANTT
+592 T
-605 NITNLENNVVKL
+605 NITNLENRTNTIEQNYVSKTTTTP
-617 AGDQT
+617 QT
-622 ITGAK
+622 IASQITFTQTGEVMKFQSGTDTSAYLSGYK
-627 TFDNQVVIRKD
+627 SNNQRVWYFGKGSSTSNNFVI
-638 GTPLTLRAVN
+638 
-648 PGKIYMLMKGADDAA
+648 GADRSDIKLEPSGKVDLSNKKIGWLADPTADQDAA
-663 NFSLGANSSNTSLEV
+663 NKRYV
-678 NRGDLTITTQQANKN
+678 
-693 IAFENAARIKFNRS
+693 
-707 VLEMGTEINAG
+707 
-718 FGGGEVKFIP
+718 
-728 EDNSTKTLKFYNN
+728 DNLNN
-741 QPSDTRRFKLLVPEP
+741 QNVKLTGDQSIGGNKTFTQPITIP
-756 TEAQN
+756 TPTTDNNA
-761 PATKAYVDNAI
+761 ATKAYVDNAI

-811 TNGALQFKPGTNQP
+811 TSGALQFKPGTNQP
-825 AYFEFYNGNTRI
+825 AYFEFYNGNSRI
-837 GHFGKGSASNNNL
+837 GYFGKGSASNNNL
-850 TLGAQSGKF
+850 TLGAQSGKLS
-859 TIAAPQGIEIHNP
+859 IEAPQGTEIHNP

-882 VGGTTVKFIPEDNTT
+882 YGGTTVKFIPEDNTT

-905 NATDQRRFNLLIA
+905 NTTDQRRFNLLIP

-952 IETNKNNITDLQGKV
+952 INTNTTNITNLQNEVSGQAISISSLENQV
-967 NTNTNSINQLNTKDT
+967 NVNVNRIGTNTNSINNLTNRTNTIEQNYVSKNTNTEQLIE
-982 QNVKLSGDQTIN
+982 G
-994 GTKTFINQIVANG
+994 
-1007 GITNLIDPTNA
+1007 
-1018 TDAVNKRYVDNNT
+1018 
-1031 LSTTATAF
+1031 
-1039 QTVQSSVQFMRP
+1039 P
-1051 ITVQTPT
+1051 ITFRRSVSAPATPSRVSDLT
-1058 ANTDAANKQ
+1058 NKQ

-1100 DISRK
+1100 DISRE

-1127 EGTIYYNFLLPELN
+1127 EGTIYYNFLLPDIN
-1141 NATFAGST
+1141 QAVFADCT
-1149 LWYNSANKKFETGVN
+1149 VYYNSSNKRFDSGARA
-1164 VGITILRTNA
+1164 GITILRTNA
-1174 NTLQLTIQCWDGG
+1174 STLQLTIQLWDGG
-1187 NRISKIKLY
+1187 NRISKIKLF

>member
-56 GRLYRWFEKLED
+56 GRLYRWFEALQD

-174 YLKLNPQKSLEGNLD
+174 YLRLNPQKSLEGNLD

-200 IIGSTQH
+200 IIGSTQQ

-224 NKNTVIGSLPQD
+224 NKNTIIGTLGQD

-249 IANIN
+249 ITNIN

-260 NSNISNNANE
+260 NTNISNNENE
-270 INSLKAKDI
+270 INSIKAKDI

-289 QETEDNFNEIANIKT
+289 QETLENFNEIANIKT

-311 SIQSNTTSINANTNS
+311 TIQSNTTSINANTNS

-351 KPFEYVGEFQQ
+351 KPFEYVGEYQN
-362 GTSYN
+362 GTSYK

-375 NNLYLSKENN
+375 NNLYLSKEDNN
-385 NNTTPP
+385 TTTPP

-399 KDTVSVDLSDYPTK
+399 KETINVDLSDYYNK
-413 LEVEAIKNNLQQSIT
+413 LEVDQIKTTLENNIT
-428 SNTTNITNLENN
+428 SNTNNINTNTTNITNLQNN
-440 VVKLAG
+440 AVLKNITTPQTIASQITFTQTGEVMKFKSDTDASAYLSGYKSNNQRVWYFGKGSSTSNNFVIGADRSDIKLEPSGKVDLSNKKIGWLADPTAAQDAANKRYVDNLNNQNVKLTGDQSIGGVKTFTQPIIVPTPTADTNAATKAYVDNAIANSG
-446 NQTITGAKTFNNNV
+446 GSGGSIDTSNFVTLNTTQTITGAKTFNNNV

-482 IKSSDDATNFSLG
+482 IKSSDD
-495 SNSSN
+495 
-500 TSLDSRLL
+500 
-508 SVSGLLNQTI
+508 
-518 DGLRTL
+518 
-524 KPFQYVGEYQNG
+524 
-536 TSYNINQLV
+536 
-545 SYNNNLY
+545 
-552 LSKEN
+552 
-557 NNNTTPPS
+557 TT
-565 DKWLLINKDTISVDL
+565 
-580 SDYYNKLEVNAI
+580 
-592 KTDLQNKITANTT
+592 
-605 NITNLENNVVKL
+605 
-617 AGDQT
+617 
-622 ITGAK
+622 
-627 TFDNQVVIRKD
+627 
-638 GTPLTLRAVN
+638 
-648 PGKIYMLMKGADDAA
+648 

-678 NRGDLTITTQQANKN
+678 NRGDLTIQTLQSNKN
-693 IAFENAARIKFNRS
+693 VNFENVARVKFNRS
-707 VLEMGTEINAG
+707 VVEIGTEINAG

-741 QPSDTRRFKLLVPEP
+741 QPNDT
-756 TEAQN
+756 
-761 PATKAYVDNAI
+761 
-772 QNITPGSGGSI
+772 
-783 DTSNFA
+783 
-789 TLNTNQTISGQ
+789 
-800 KTFSNAITITK
+800 
-811 TNGALQFKPGTNQP
+811 
-825 AYFEFYNGNTRI
+825 
-837 GHFGKGSASNNNL
+837 
-850 TLGAQSGKF
+850 
-859 TIAAPQGIEIHNP
+859 
-872 VQFGT
+872 
-877 EIKAG
+877 
-882 VGGTTVKFIPEDNTT
+882 
-897 KTLQFYNA
+897 
-905 NATDQRRFNLLIA
+905 RRFNLLVP

-923 QNPATKNYVDTAIAG
+923 QNPTTKNYVDTAIAG

-952 IETNKNNITDLQGKV
+952 INNNTTNITNLQNRV
-967 NTNTNSINQLNTKDT
+967 NTNESNITTIRNNYLDKTATGYQQIAAGSVYFNNQVIINQQYNPSLTPNADLHVSGRGFIENIEADNATFNTSVIVPTPT
-982 QNVKLSGDQTIN
+982 QN
-994 GTKTFINQIVANG
+994 NQ
-1007 GITNLIDPTNA
+1007 
-1018 TDAVNKRYVDNNT
+1018 
-1031 LSTTATAF
+1031 
-1039 QTVQSSVQFMRP
+1039 
-1051 ITVQTPT
+1051 
-1058 ANTDAANKQ
+1058 AANKQ
-1067 YVDNQ
+1067 YVDTKVNYRQVFSNTSTIYSTNQ
-1072 ISQIPVYNEYNLITS
+1072 TTNISISNYVNANNNLVRSWMIQFDRYGS
-1087 NNGTFNN
+1087 NGNNYEGTFN
-1094 LQILTI
+1094 L
-1100 DISRK
+1100 
-1105 NSLIDKS
+1105 
-1112 WMIKFDRMGNNGNKY
+1112 
-1127 EGTIYYNFLLPELN
+1127 NFLLPDVNKATIVESNTYFN
-1141 NATFAGST
+1141 NSNKRFEAGQR
-1149 LWYNSANKKFETGVN
+1149 AC
-1164 VGITILRTNA
+1164 ITIYRVNS
-1174 NTLQLTIQCWDGG
+1174 NQLQLTFQLWDGS
-1187 NRISKIKLY
+1187 NRIRNVKLL
-1196 APK
+1196 APPA

>member
-146 NTFQDNQQN
+146 GTFQDNQQN

-224 NKNTVIGSLPQD
+224 NKNTIIGSLPQD

-249 IANIN
+249 IASIN

-270 INSLKAKDI
+270 ISSLKAKDT

-351 KPFEYVGEFQQ
+351 KPFQYVGEYQN

-367 INQLVSYN
+367 INQLVSYQ
-375 NNLYLSKENN
+375 NNLYLSKEDN
-385 NNTTPP
+385 NNTIPT

-428 SNTTNITNLENN
+428 SNTTNIT
-440 VVKLAG
+440 
-446 NQTITGAKTFNNNV
+446 
-460 VISKNPTPLILKA
+460 
-473 NNNDKTYML
+473 
-482 IKSSDDATNFSLG
+482 
-495 SNSSN
+495 
-500 TSLDSRLL
+500 
-508 SVSGLLNQTI
+508 
-518 DGLRTL
+518 
-524 KPFQYVGEYQNG
+524 
-536 TSYNINQLV
+536 
-545 SYNNNLY
+545 
-552 LSKEN
+552 
-557 NNNTTPPS
+557 
-565 DKWLLINKDTISVDL
+565 
-580 SDYYNKLEVNAI
+580 
-592 KTDLQNKITANTT
+592 DLQNRTNTIEQNYVSKTITTPQTIASQITFTQTDMVLKFNSGT
-605 NITNLENNVVKL
+605 NNSAYL
-617 AGDQT
+617 AGFKSNNQRVWYFGKGSST
-622 ITGAK
+622 S
-627 TFDNQVVIRKD
+627 DNFVI
-638 GTPLTLRAVN
+638 
-648 PGKIYMLMKGADDAA
+648 GADRGVIKLEPSTHVDVSSKRIINVATPTAINDAA
-663 NFSLGANSSNTSLEV
+663 NKQYVDNNALSKTSTTSQTV
-678 NRGDLTITTQQANKN
+678 AGPVSFTQPITVATPTADT
-693 IAFENAARIKFNRS
+693 NA
-707 VLEMGTEINAG
+707 
-718 FGGGEVKFIP
+718 
-728 EDNSTKTLKFYNN
+728 
-741 QPSDTRRFKLLVPEP
+741 
-756 TEAQN
+756 
-761 PATKAYVDNAI
+761 ATKAYVDNAI

-789 TLNTNQTISGQ
+789 TLNTNQTITGE
-800 KTFSNAITITK
+800 KTF
-811 TNGALQFKPGTNQP
+811 
-825 AYFEFYNGNTRI
+825 
-837 GHFGKGSASNNNL
+837 NNNVVISKNPTPL
-850 TLGAQSGKF
+850 ILKANNNDKTYMLIRSSDNTTNFSLGANSSNTSLEVNRGGLTIKTLQSNKNVNFENVARVKF
-859 TIAAPQGIEIHNP
+859 NRSALEM
-872 VQFGT
+872 GT
-877 EIKAG
+877 EINAG
-882 VGGTTVKFIPEDNTT
+882 YGGLTVKFIPEDNST

-905 NATDQRRFNLLIA
+905 NATDQRRFNLLIP

-923 QNPATKNYVDTAIAG
+923 NNPATKNYVDTAIAG

-952 IETNKNNITDLQGKV
+952 INNNTTNITNLQNEV
-967 NTNTNSINQLNTKDT
+967 NTNTNSISQLNTKDT

-994 GTKTFINQIVANG
+994 GLKRFNNTTTFEAGTTIRGTSNIDTANIADG
-1007 GITNLIDPTNA
+1007 SLHTVNNDSYSL
-1018 TDAVNKRYVDNNT
+1018 VNKDYVD
-1031 LSTTATAF
+1031 
-1039 QTVQSSVQFMRP
+1039 R
-1051 ITVQTPT
+1051 
-1058 ANTDAANKQ
+1058 
-1067 YVDNQ
+1067 VDNR
-1072 ISQIPVYNEYNLITS
+1072 ISTVDRNLTTFKQNIDTS
-1087 NNGTFNN
+1087 LYTIYSTGNTIYNN
-1094 LQILTI
+1094 LQKLTTNIFNNSSVDYKKPLTVSFTRTNNSGTDLGSYTFQIQYGIGENNFVVGSNLYYDRSKTYGQLGDWVALTI
-1100 DISRK
+1100 TPSYIQ
-1105 NSLIDKS
+1105 
-1112 WMIKFDRMGNNGNKY
+1112 
-1127 EGTIYYNFLLPELN
+1127 
-1141 NATFAGST
+1141 
-1149 LWYNSANKKFETGVN
+1149 V
-1164 VGITILRTNA
+1164 
-1174 NTLQLTIQCWDGG
+1174 QCWNNND
-1187 NRISKIKLY
+1187 RIKNIKVQGW
-1196 APK
+1196 KKVI

>member
-146 NTFQDNQQN
+146 GTFQDNQQN

-224 NKNTVIGSLPQD
+224 NKNTIIGSLPQD

-260 NSNISNNANE
+260 NTNISNNANE

-279 EQNNRLTQLE
+279 EQNNRLNQLE
-289 QETEDNFNEIANIKT
+289 QETLENFNEITNIKT

-326 INTLNQQVANN
+326 ISTLNQQVANN
-337 KNLLDQTIDGLRTL
+337 KNLLDQTIDGLRAL

-375 NNLYLSKENN
+375 NNLYLSKEDNN
-385 NNTTPP
+385 TTTPP
-391 SDKWLLIN
+391 SDKWLLVNKETIN
-399 KDTVSVDLSDYPTK
+399 VDLSDYYNK
-413 LEVEAIKNNLQQSIT
+413 LEVDSIKSNLQNDIT
-428 SNTTNITNLENN
+428 SNTTNITNLENRTN
-440 VVKLAG
+440 TIEQNYVSKTTTTAQTIASQITFTQTQEVMKFNSGTDTSAYLSGYKSNNQRVWYFGKGSSTSDNFIIGADRSDIKLEPRGKVDLSNKKIGWLADPTADQDAANKRYVDNNTLSKTATTQQTVAG
-446 NQTITGAKTFNNNV
+446 PVSFTQPITIPTPTADNNAATKQYVDNAIQNITPGSGGSIDTSNFATLNTAQTITGAKTFNNNV

-482 IKSSDDATNFSLG
+482 IKSSDD
-495 SNSSN
+495 
-500 TSLDSRLL
+500 
-508 SVSGLLNQTI
+508 
-518 DGLRTL
+518 
-524 KPFQYVGEYQNG
+524 
-536 TSYNINQLV
+536 
-545 SYNNNLY
+545 
-552 LSKEN
+552 
-557 NNNTTPPS
+557 TT
-565 DKWLLINKDTISVDL
+565 
-580 SDYYNKLEVNAI
+580 
-592 KTDLQNKITANTT
+592 
-605 NITNLENNVVKL
+605 
-617 AGDQT
+617 
-622 ITGAK
+622 
-627 TFDNQVVIRKD
+627 
-638 GTPLTLRAVN
+638 
-648 PGKIYMLMKGADDAA
+648 

-678 NRGDLTITTQQANKN
+678 NRGDLTIKTLQSNKN
-693 IAFENAARIKFNRS
+693 VNFENIARVKLNRS
-707 VLEMGTEINAG
+707 VLEIGTEINAG
-718 FGGGEVKFIP
+718 FGG
-728 EDNSTKTLKFYNN
+728 
-741 QPSDTRRFKLLVPEP
+741 
-756 TEAQN
+756 
-761 PATKAYVDNAI
+761 
-772 QNITPGSGGSI
+772 
-783 DTSNFA
+783 TS
-789 TLNTNQTISGQ
+789 
-800 KTFSNAITITK
+800 
-811 TNGALQFKPGTNQP
+811 
-825 AYFEFYNGNTRI
+825 
-837 GHFGKGSASNNNL
+837 
-850 TLGAQSGKF
+850 
-859 TIAAPQGIEIHNP
+859 
-872 VQFGT
+872 
-877 EIKAG
+877 
-882 VGGTTVKFIPEDNTT
+882 VKFIPEDNTT

-905 NATDQRRFNLLIA
+905 NATDQRRFNLLIP

-923 QNPATKNYVDTAIAG
+923 NNPATKNYVDTAIAG

-952 IETNKNNITDLQGKV
+952 INTNTTNITNLQNEVSGQAISISSLENQV
-967 NTNTNSINQLNTKDT
+967 NVNVNRIGTNTNSINNLTNRTNTIE
-982 QNVKLSGDQTIN
+982 QNYVSKN
-994 GTKTFINQIVANG
+994 
-1007 GITNLIDPTNA
+1007 TNTEQ
-1018 TDAVNKRYVDNNT
+1018 VVEG
-1031 LSTTATAF
+1031 
-1039 QTVQSSVQFMRP
+1039 P
-1051 ITVQTPT
+1051 ITFRQRVSAPATPSRASDLT
-1058 ANTDAANKQ
+1058 NKQ

-1072 ISQIPVYNEYNLITS
+1072 ISQIPVYNQYNLITS

-1100 DISRK
+1100 DISRE

-1127 EGTIYYNFLLPELN
+1127 EGTIYYNFLLPEIN
-1141 NATFAGST
+1141 QATFAGNSF
-1149 LWYNSANKKFETGVN
+1149 WYNSTNKRFENNANA
-1164 VGITILRTNA
+1164 GITILRTNA

-1187 NRISKIKLY
+1187 NRISKIRLY

>member
-146 NTFQDNQQN
+146 GTFQDNQQN

-174 YLKLNPQKSLEGNLD
+174 YLRLNPQKSLEGNLD

-224 NKNTVIGSLPQD
+224 NRNTVIGTLGQD

-311 SIQSNTTSINANTNS
+311 SIQSNTTNIQTNTNNITALDS
-326 INTLNQQVANN
+326 RLLSVSGLLN
-337 KNLLDQTIDGLRTL
+337 QTIDGLITL
-351 KPFEYVGEFQQ
+351 RPFKYVGEYQN

-367 INQLVSYN
+367 INQLVSYQ
-375 NNLYLSKENN
+375 NNLYLSKEDN
-385 NNTTPP
+385 NNTIPT

-399 KDTVSVDLSDYPTK
+399 KDTISVDLSDYPTK

-428 SNTTNITNLENN
+428 SNTTNITDLQNRINTIEQNYVSKTTTTPQTIASQITFTQTGEVMKFNSGTDTSAYLSGYKSNNQRVWYFGKGSSTSDNFTIGADRSDIKLEPRGKVDLSNKKIGWLADPTADQDATNKRYVDNN
-440 VVKLAG
+440 TLSKISTTAQTVAG
-446 NQTITGAKTFNNNV
+446 PVSFTQAITIPTPTADTNPATKAYVDNAIQNITPGSGGSIDTSNFATLNTAQTITGAKTFNNNV

-482 IKSSDDATNFSLG
+482 IKSSDD
-495 SNSSN
+495 
-500 TSLDSRLL
+500 
-508 SVSGLLNQTI
+508 
-518 DGLRTL
+518 
-524 KPFQYVGEYQNG
+524 
-536 TSYNINQLV
+536 
-545 SYNNNLY
+545 
-552 LSKEN
+552 
-557 NNNTTPPS
+557 TT
-565 DKWLLINKDTISVDL
+565 
-580 SDYYNKLEVNAI
+580 
-592 KTDLQNKITANTT
+592 
-605 NITNLENNVVKL
+605 
-617 AGDQT
+617 
-622 ITGAK
+622 
-627 TFDNQVVIRKD
+627 
-638 GTPLTLRAVN
+638 
-648 PGKIYMLMKGADDAA
+648 

-678 NRGDLTITTQQANKN
+678 NRGDLTIKTLQSNKN
-693 IAFENAARIKFNRS
+693 VNFENIARVKLNRS

-718 FGGGEVKFIP
+718 FGGVEVKFIP

-761 PATKAYVDNAI
+761 PATK
-772 QNITPGSGGSI
+772 
-783 DTSNFA
+783 
-789 TLNTNQTISGQ
+789 
-800 KTFSNAITITK
+800 
-811 TNGALQFKPGTNQP
+811 
-825 AYFEFYNGNTRI
+825 
-837 GHFGKGSASNNNL
+837 
-850 TLGAQSGKF
+850 
-859 TIAAPQGIEIHNP
+859 
-872 VQFGT
+872 
-877 EIKAG
+877 
-882 VGGTTVKFIPEDNTT
+882 
-897 KTLQFYNA
+897 
-905 NATDQRRFNLLIA
+905 
-918 EPTQA
+918 
-923 QNPATKNYVDTAIAG
+923 NYVDTAIAG

-952 IETNKNNITDLQGKV
+952 INNNTNNITTLQGKV

-994 GTKTFINQIVANG
+994 GTKTFTNKIFANG
-1007 GITNLIDPTNA
+1007 GITNLPNPTND
-1018 TDAVNKRYVDNNT
+1018 TDVVNKQYVDNNT
-1031 LSTTATAF
+1031 LSKTATAL
-1039 QTVQSSVQFMRP
+1039 QTVSSSVQFTRP
-1051 ITVQTPT
+1051 ITVPTPT

-1072 ISQIPVYNEYNLITS
+1072 ISNIPVYNEYNLITS
-1087 NNGTFNN
+1087 NNATFNN

-1100 DISRK
+1100 DISRE

-1127 EGTIYYNFLLPELN
+1127 EGTIYYNFLLPEIN
-1141 NATFAGST
+1141 QATLAASAF
-1149 LWYNSANKKFETGVN
+1149 WYNSTNKRFETGAN
-1164 VGITILRTNA
+1164 AGITILRTNA

-1187 NRISKIKLY
+1187 NRISKIKLF

>member
-224 NKNTVIGSLPQD
+224 NKNTIIGSLPQD

-260 NSNISNNANE
+260 NTNISNNANE

-289 QETEDNFNEIANIKT
+289 QETEENFNEIANIKT

-311 SIQSNTTSINANTNS
+311 SIQSNTTNIQTNTN
-326 INTLNQQVANN
+326 
-337 KNLLDQTIDGLRTL
+337 
-351 KPFEYVGEFQQ
+351 
-362 GTSYN
+362 
-367 INQLVSYN
+367 
-375 NNLYLSKENN
+375 
-385 NNTTPP
+385 
-391 SDKWLLIN
+391 
-399 KDTVSVDLSDYPTK
+399 
-413 LEVEAIKNNLQQSIT
+413 
-428 SNTTNITNLENN
+428 NIT
-440 VVKLAG
+440 A
-446 NQTITGAKTFNNNV
+446 
-460 VISKNPTPLILKA
+460 
-473 NNNDKTYML
+473 
-482 IKSSDDATNFSLG
+482 
-495 SNSSN
+495 
-500 TSLDSRLL
+500 LDSRLV

-524 KPFQYVGEYQNG
+524 RPFKFVGLYDSSR
-536 TSYNINQLV
+536 TYMINEMV
-545 SYNNNLY
+545 SKDDKFY
-552 LSKEN
+552 LSLED
-557 NNNTTPPS
+557 NNTTTPPG
-565 DKWLLINKDTISVDL
+565 DKWLIMKEFQQVDL
-580 SDYYNKLEVNAI
+580 SDYPTKLEVNAI

-1067 YVDNQ
+1067 YVDNA
-1072 ISQIPVYNEYNLITS
+1072 ISQIPNGGYNVIFS
-1087 NNGTFNN
+1087 NTNTFNN
-1094 LQILTI
+1094 FNTLSPIN
-1100 DISRK
+1100 ISSNTTSNK
-1105 NSLIDKS
+1105 PFI
-1112 WMIKFDRMGNNGNKY
+1112 IQFDRKGNNGNKY
-1127 EGTIYYNFLLPELN
+1127 EGTINYAFILPDIN
-1141 NATFAGST
+1141 QAVFAGNT
-1149 LWYNSANKKFETGVN
+1149 LWYNSTNKRFENGANA
-1164 VGITILRTNA
+1164 GITILRTGA
-1174 NTLQLTIQCWDGG
+1174 TTLQFTFQCWDGG
-1187 NRISKIKLY
+1187 NRISNIKLL
-1196 APK
+1196 APR

>member
-146 NTFQDNQQN
+146 GTFQDNQQN

-174 YLKLNPQKSLEGNLD
+174 YLRLNPQKSLEGNLD

-224 NKNTVIGSLPQD
+224 NKNTIIGSLPQD

-260 NSNISNNANE
+260 NTNISNNANE
-270 INSLKAKDI
+270 ISSLKAKDI

-289 QETEDNFNEIANIKT
+289 QETTNNHNEITNIKT

-337 KNLLDQTIDGLRTL
+337 KNLLDQTIDGLRAL
-351 KPFEYVGEFQQ
+351 KPFEYVGEYQN

-375 NNLYLSKENN
+375 NNLYLSKEDN

-399 KDTVSVDLSDYPTK
+399 KDTISVDLSDYPTK

-428 SNTTNITNLENN
+428 SNTTNITNLNN
-440 VVKLAG
+440 EA
-446 NQTITGAKTFNNNV
+446 
-460 VISKNPTPLILKA
+460 
-473 NNNDKTYML
+473 
-482 IKSSDDATNFSLG
+482 
-495 SNSSN
+495 
-500 TSLDSRLL
+500 
-508 SVSGLLNQTI
+508 
-518 DGLRTL
+518 
-524 KPFQYVGEYQNG
+524 
-536 TSYNINQLV
+536 
-545 SYNNNLY
+545 
-552 LSKEN
+552 
-557 NNNTTPPS
+557 
-565 DKWLLINKDTISVDL
+565 
-580 SDYYNKLEVNAI
+580 
-592 KTDLQNKITANTT
+592 
-605 NITNLENNVVKL
+605 VKL

-622 ITGAK
+622 ITGVK
-627 TFDNQVVIRKD
+627 RFNNQVVITH
-638 GTPLTLRAVN
+638 GFTPLTLKPSA
-648 PGKIYMLMKGADDAA
+648 PGKTYMLIKGADDTT

-678 NRGDLTITTQQANKN
+678 NRGDLTIKTQQANKN

-728 EDNSTKTLKFYNN
+728 EDNSTKTIQFYNN
-741 QPSDTRRFKLLVPEP
+741 NPNDTRRFKLLVPEP

-761 PATKAYVDNAI
+761 PATKQYVDNAI

-789 TLNTNQTISGQ
+789 TLNTNQTITGE

-837 GHFGKGSASNNNL
+837 GHFGKGSSSNNNL

-905 NATDQRRFNLLIA
+905 NATDQRRFNLLVP

-923 QNPATKNYVDTAIAG
+923 NNPATKNYVDTAIAG
-938 INTSGNVPQ
+938 INTSGNIPQ
-947 QTLDQ
+947 QTLNQ
-952 IETNKNNITDLQGKV
+952 INNNTNNITTLQNKV
-967 NTNTNSINQLNTKDT
+967 NDNTTNINNLTNKTNTIEQNYVSKNTNTEQVIE
-982 QNVKLSGDQTIN
+982 G
-994 GTKTFINQIVANG
+994 
-1007 GITNLIDPTNA
+1007 
-1018 TDAVNKRYVDNNT
+1018 
-1031 LSTTATAF
+1031 
-1039 QTVQSSVQFMRP
+1039 P
-1051 ITVQTPT
+1051 ITFRRSVSAPATPSRASDLT
-1058 ANTDAANKQ
+1058 NKQ

-1072 ISQIPVYNEYNLITS
+1072 ISQIPVYNKYNLITS

-1100 DISRK
+1100 DISRE

-1127 EGTIYYNFLLPELN
+1127 EGTIYHNFLLPEIN
-1141 NATFAGST
+1141 QAVFAGN
-1149 LWYNSANKKFETGVN
+1149 LFWYNSTNKKFETGTN
-1164 VGITILRTNA
+1164 AGITILRTNA

-1187 NRISKIKLY
+1187 NRISKIRLY

>member
-134 VGLYQTTNFGDN
+134 VGLYQTTNFGDSG
-146 NTFQDNQQN
+146 TFQDNQQN

-224 NKNTVIGSLPQD
+224 NRNTIIGSLPQD

-270 INSLKAKDI
+270 ISSLKAKDT

-311 SIQSNTTSINANTNS
+311 TIQSNTTSINANTNS

-337 KNLLDQTIDGLRTL
+337 KNLLDQTIEGLRTL
-351 KPFEYVGEFQQ
+351 KPFQYVGEYQN

-367 INQLVSYN
+367 INQLVSYQ
-375 NNLYLSKENN
+375 NNLYLSKEDS
-385 NNTTPP
+385 NNTIPT

-446 NQTITGAKTFNNNV
+446 NQTITGAKTF
-460 VISKNPTPLILKA
+460 
-473 NNNDKTYML
+473 
-482 IKSSDDATNFSLG
+482 
-495 SNSSN
+495 
-500 TSLDSRLL
+500 
-508 SVSGLLNQTI
+508 
-518 DGLRTL
+518 
-524 KPFQYVGEYQNG
+524 
-536 TSYNINQLV
+536 
-545 SYNNNLY
+545 
-552 LSKEN
+552 
-557 NNNTTPPS
+557 
-565 DKWLLINKDTISVDL
+565 
-580 SDYYNKLEVNAI
+580 
-592 KTDLQNKITANTT
+592 
-605 NITNLENNVVKL
+605 
-617 AGDQT
+617 
-622 ITGAK
+622 
-627 TFDNQVVIRKD
+627 DNQVIIRKD
-638 GTPLTLRAVN
+638 GTPLILRAVS
-648 PGKIYMLMKGADDAA
+648 PGKIYMLMKGADDTT

-678 NRGDLTITTQQANKN
+678 NRGDLTIKTQQANKN

-707 VLEMGTEINAG
+707 VLEIGTEINAG

-728 EDNSTKTLKFYNN
+728 EDNSTKTLQFYNN

-761 PATKAYVDNAI
+761 PATKHYVDNAI
-772 QNITPGSGGSI
+772 ANSGGSGSGGSI

-789 TLNTNQTISGQ
+789 TLNTNQTINGQ
-800 KTFSNAITITK
+800 KTFTSAIT
-811 TNGALQFKPGTNQP
+811 L
-825 AYFEFYNGNTRI
+825 
-837 GHFGKGSASNNNL
+837 
-850 TLGAQSGKF
+850 
-859 TIAAPQGIEIHNP
+859 
-872 VQFGT
+872 GT
-877 EIKAG
+877 EINAG
-882 VGGTTVKFIPEDNTT
+882 WGGNPVKFIPDDNTT

-905 NATDQRRFNLLIA
+905 NANDQRRFNLLIP

-923 QNPATKNYVDTAIAG
+923 NNPATKNYVDTAIA
-938 INTSGNVPQ
+938 NSSGNIPQ

-952 IETNKNNITDLQGKV
+952 INTNKTNITNLQGTV
-967 NTNTNSINQLNTKDT
+967 NTNTNSISQLNTKDT

-994 GTKTFINQIVANG
+994 GQKTFTNRIFANG

-1018 TDAVNKRYVDNNT
+1018 TDVVNKNYVDNNA
-1031 LSTTATAF
+1031 LSKTATAF
-1039 QTVQSSVQFMRP
+1039 QTVQSSVQFIRP
-1051 ITVQTPT
+1051 ITVQAPT
-1058 ANTDAANKQ
+1058 TNTDAANKQ
-1067 YVDNQ
+1067 YVDRTVDNMINIYTDNTVKYSNLQTINVSNIFSRTNINYTKPLIVSFTRYNGNNNTQLGTHTGIIYKGTGNKHMLISDTYVETNSGNMTNGSRCGLIITPNQ
-1072 ISQIPVYNEYNLITS
+1072 IKV
-1087 NNGTFNN
+1087 
-1094 LQILTI
+1094 
-1100 DISRK
+1100 
-1105 NSLIDKS
+1105 
-1112 WMIKFDRMGNNGNKY
+1112 
-1127 EGTIYYNFLLPELN
+1127 
-1141 NATFAGST
+1141 
-1149 LWYNSANKKFETGVN
+1149 
-1164 VGITILRTNA
+1164 
-1174 NTLQLTIQCWDGG
+1174 QCWNGG
-1187 NRISKIKLY
+1187 DKIGNIVIYGWAKALS
-1196 APK
+1196 